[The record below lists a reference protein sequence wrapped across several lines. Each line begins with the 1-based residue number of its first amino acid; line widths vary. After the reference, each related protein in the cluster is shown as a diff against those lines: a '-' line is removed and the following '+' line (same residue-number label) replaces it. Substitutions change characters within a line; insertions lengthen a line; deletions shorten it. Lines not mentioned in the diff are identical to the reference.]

1 LVKIA
6 RTSSKPFSLCW
17 ELLMNAMSTLFA
29 LRISKASVLSMD
41 LNIESAPMAWSA
53 LPNLESSPSLSST
66 TRKVIFDRMGSAA
79 FGFALNTTVST
90 SVPKT
95 GKRQANGPMSR

>member
-53 LPNLESSPSLSST
+53 LPNLESSP
-66 TRKVIFDRMGSAA
+66 RFHQRPEK
-79 FGFALNTTVST
+79 
-90 SVPKT
+90 
-95 GKRQANGPMSR
+95 